1 MTPAGGILRN
11 GDPFPG
17 SSVFEQNKDIF
28 YCNLIA
34 ISLFYKTCG
43 ILGGICPPFL
53 WHQIPTDYTV
63 YRKKDFRMKLK
74 STSAS
79 NGEIVIL
86 EPKGS
91 LVGGEET
98 DELRSEV
105 NKLIEKGNKKLIIDL
120 SKVTYMNST
129 AIGTLV
135 AAHTSYANRQG
146 KLILCNVGKNI
157 TNVFVVTKLSM
168 IFQVE
173 KDQSEAVLALT

>member
-1 MTPAGGILRN
+1 
-11 GDPFPG
+11 
-17 SSVFEQNKDIF
+17 
-28 YCNLIA
+28 
-34 ISLFYKTCG
+34 
-43 ILGGICPPFL
+43 
-53 WHQIPTDYTV
+53 
-63 YRKKDFRMKLK
+63 MKLK
-74 STSAS
+74 FTSAS

-129 AIGTLV
+129 AIGALV
-135 AAHTSYANRQG
+135 AAHTSYANRHG
-146 KLILCNVGKNI
+146 KLILCDVGKNI
-157 TNVFVVTKLSM
+157 SNVFVVTKLSM

>member
-1 MTPAGGILRN
+1 
-11 GDPFPG
+11 
-17 SSVFEQNKDIF
+17 
-28 YCNLIA
+28 
-34 ISLFYKTCG
+34 
-43 ILGGICPPFL
+43 
-53 WHQIPTDYTV
+53 
-63 YRKKDFRMKLK
+63 MKLK

-105 NKLIEKGNKKLIIDL
+105 NKLIEKGNKKLVIDL

-146 KLILCNVGKNI
+146 KLILCDVGKNI
-157 TNVFVVTKLSM
+157 SNVFVVTKLSM